1 MTQMPQNNAPTGGSL
16 AAIAEMAAL
25 FLMFCGFFLMLGA
38 AYFYVD
44 VMRGMRGAVL
54 PVITDIAGVWTAASR
69 GGLTDEDRAEFEDI
83 GQEHARLQE
92 DLREAIT
99 DGDKDAA
106 EYIRQEQND
115 LAARERELVDNIQ
128 SRGDAPDE
136 ATPDETD
143 IPEELTENLRER
155 SEIGKLLSI
164 IGGPMLLVGCI
175 AYPIARAVRKSKS

>member
-1 MTQMPQNNAPTGGSL
+1 MTPMPQNNTANSGGL
-16 AAIAEMAAL
+16 AAMAEMAAL

-44 VMRGMRGAVL
+44 VMRGMRSAVL
-54 PVITDIAGVWTAASR
+54 PAITDIAGVWTAASR
-69 GGLTDEDRAEFEDI
+69 GGLTDEDRAEFEEI

-92 DLREAIT
+92 DLRDAIA

-128 SRGDAPDE
+128 SRGDERE
-136 ATPDETD
+136 AEVPDETD
-143 IPEELTENLRER
+143 TPEELTENLREQA
-155 SEIGKLLSI
+155 EIGKLLSI